1 MKSSEILE
9 LVRAGYTKEEI
20 AAMDG
25 AAAADQTPEQDDTP
39 DPDAEEQA
47 EIAAEEAADE
57 EAADEAP
64 EQDDGESLTPNKNA
78 AEMDAIKAQIAAQTK
93 ALKRLEDQLLEKK
106 INTGAKGSPDASN
119 NIYDV
124 WAEALNK

>member
-20 AAMDG
+20 AAMEG
-25 AAAADQTPEQDDTP
+25 AAAPDQTPDEDNTPDQEPDEDEQGGADDTP
-39 DPDAEEQA
+39 D
-47 EIAAEEAADE
+47 
-57 EAADEAP
+57 
-64 EQDDGESLTPNKNA
+64 QDDGAALTPNQNVA
-78 AEMDAIKAQIAAQTK
+78 DMDAIKAQIAAQTK
-93 ALKRLEDQLLEKK
+93 ALKRLEDKLLENK

>member
-20 AAMDG
+20 AAMEGAAAPDQTPAPDADPEPDPEPDVDPEPDPEPDKDDG
-25 AAAADQTPEQDDTP
+25 AA
-39 DPDAEEQA
+39 
-47 EIAAEEAADE
+47 
-57 EAADEAP
+57 
-64 EQDDGESLTPNKNA
+64 LTPNKNV
-78 AEMDAIKAQIAAQTK
+78 AEMEAIKAQISEQTK
-93 ALKRLEDQLLEKK
+93 ALKRLEDKLLENK

>member
-20 AAMDG
+20 AAMEG
-25 AAAADQTPEQDDTP
+25 AAAPDQTPEQDDTP
-39 DPDAEEQA
+39 DPDAEEQDDTPDPD
-47 EIAAEEAADE
+47 AAD
-57 EAADEAP
+57 
-64 EQDDGESLTPNKNA
+64 QDDGAALTPNKNV
-78 AEMDAIKAQIAAQTK
+78 AEIEAIKAQISEQTK
-93 ALKRLEDQLLEKK
+93 ALKRLADKLLENK

>member
-20 AAMDG
+20 AAMEGAAAPIADPEPDPAPAADPEPDSAPAADPEPDQGDDG
-25 AAAADQTPEQDDTP
+25 AA
-39 DPDAEEQA
+39 
-47 EIAAEEAADE
+47 
-57 EAADEAP
+57 
-64 EQDDGESLTPNKNA
+64 LTPNKNV
-78 AEMDAIKAQIAAQTK
+78 AEMEAIKAQISEQTK
-93 ALKRLEDQLLEKK
+93 ALKRLEDKLLENK

>member
-20 AAMDG
+20 AAMEG
-25 AAAADQTPEQDDTP
+25 ATTAPDQTQEQDDTP

-47 EIAAEEAADE
+47 QVAAQEAADE
-57 EAADEAP
+57 
-64 EQDDGESLTPNKNA
+64 QDDGAALTPNKNV
-78 AEMDAIKAQIAAQTK
+78 AEMDAIKAQISEQTK
-93 ALKRLEDQLLEKK
+93 ALKRLEDKLLENK

>member
-20 AAMDG
+20 AAMEG
-25 AAAADQTPEQDDTP
+25 AAAPDQTPEQDDTP

-47 EIAAEEAADE
+47 QVAAQEAAE
-57 EAADEAP
+57 
-64 EQDDGESLTPNKNA
+64 EQDDGAALTPNKNV
-78 AEMDAIKAQIAAQTK
+78 AEMEAIKAQISEQTK
-93 ALKRLEDQLLEKK
+93 ALKRLEDKLLENK

>member
-20 AAMDG
+20 TAMEGASAPIADPEPDPAPAADPEPDPAPAADPEPDQGDDG
-25 AAAADQTPEQDDTP
+25 AA
-39 DPDAEEQA
+39 
-47 EIAAEEAADE
+47 
-57 EAADEAP
+57 
-64 EQDDGESLTPNKNA
+64 LTPNKNV
-78 AEMDAIKAQIAAQTK
+78 AEMEAIKAQISEQTK
-93 ALKRLEDQLLEKK
+93 ALKRLEDKLLENK

>member
-20 AAMDG
+20 AAMEG
-25 AAAADQTPEQDDTP
+25 AAPAADPEPEQDDTP
-39 DPDAEEQA
+39 DQEPDADEQ
-47 EIAAEEAADE
+47 DD
-57 EAADEAP
+57 ADEAP
-64 EQDDGESLTPNKNA
+64 NEDDGASLTPNKNA

>member
-20 AAMDG
+20 AAMEG
-25 AAAADQTPEQDDTP
+25 ASAPDQTSEQDDTP
-39 DPDAEEQA
+39 DQDTDEGEQ
-47 EIAAEEAADE
+47 D
-57 EAADEAP
+57 ADEAP
-64 EQDDGESLTPNKNA
+64 EQDDGASLTPNKNV
-78 AEMDAIKAQIAAQTK
+78 AEMEAIKNQISEQTK
-93 ALKRLEDQLLEKK
+93 ALKRLEDKLLENK

>member
-20 AAMDG
+20 AAMEG
-25 AAAADQTPEQDDTP
+25 AAAPDQTPEQDDTP

-47 EIAAEEAADE
+47 QVAAQEAAED
-57 EAADEAP
+57 
-64 EQDDGESLTPNKNA
+64 QDDGAALTPNKNV
-78 AEMDAIKAQIAAQTK
+78 AEMEAIKAQISEQTK
-93 ALKRLEDQLLEKK
+93 ALKRLEDKLLENK

>member
-20 AAMDG
+20 AAMEG
-25 AAAADQTPEQDDTP
+25 AAAAPDQTPDEDDTP
-39 DPDAEEQA
+39 DQEPDKDKQG
-47 EIAAEEAADE
+47 D
-57 EAADEAP
+57 ADEAP
-64 EQDDGESLTPNKNA
+64 DQDDGAALTPNKNV
-78 AEMDAIKAQIAAQTK
+78 AEMEAIKNQISEQTK
-93 ALKRLEDQLLEKK
+93 ALKRLEDKLLENK

>member
-25 AAAADQTPEQDDTP
+25 GAAPAADPEP
-39 DPDAEEQA
+39 DPEPDQEPDADEQA
-47 EIAAEEAADE
+47 DADE
-57 EAADEAP
+57 TS
-64 EQDDGESLTPNKNA
+64 EQDDGASLTPNKNA

>member
-20 AAMDG
+20 AAMEG
-25 AAAADQTPEQDDTP
+25 TAAAAPDQTPEQDDTP
-39 DPDAEEQA
+39 DQEPDDGEH
-47 EIAAEEAADE
+47 D
-57 EAADEAP
+57 ADEAP
-64 EQDDGESLTPNKNA
+64 EQDDGASLTPNKNV
-78 AEMDAIKAQIAAQTK
+78 AEMEAIKNQISEQTK
-93 ALKRLEDQLLEKK
+93 ALKRLEDKLLENK

>member
-20 AAMDG
+20 AAMEG
-25 AAAADQTPEQDDTP
+25 AAAATDPEPDQAPATDPEPDADEQDD
-39 DPDAEEQA
+39 
-47 EIAAEEAADE
+47 
-57 EAADEAP
+57 ADEAP
-64 EQDDGESLTPNKNA
+64 NEAPNEDDGAALTPNKNV
-78 AEMDAIKAQIAAQTK
+78 AEMEAIKAQISEQTK
-93 ALKRLEDQLLEKK
+93 ALKRLEDKLLENK

>member
-20 AAMDG
+20 AAMEG
-25 AAAADQTPEQDDTP
+25 AAAAPDQTPAPDADPEPDSEPDADPEP
-39 DPDAEEQA
+39 DPEPDK
-47 EIAAEEAADE
+47 
-57 EAADEAP
+57 
-64 EQDDGESLTPNKNA
+64 DDGAALTPNKNV
-78 AEMDAIKAQIAAQTK
+78 AEMEAIKAQISEQTK
-93 ALKRLEDQLLEKK
+93 ALKRLEDKLLENK

>member
-20 AAMDG
+20 AAMEG
-25 AAAADQTPEQDDTP
+25 AAAAPDQTPEQDDTP
-39 DPDAEEQA
+39 DQEPDADEQ
-47 EIAAEEAADE
+47 D
-57 EAADEAP
+57 ADEAP
-64 EQDDGESLTPNKNA
+64 EQDDGAALTPNKNV
-78 AEMDAIKAQIAAQTK
+78 AEMEAIKNQISEQTK
-93 ALKRLEDQLLEKK
+93 ALKRLEDKLLENK

>member
-20 AAMDG
+20 DAMEGSAAPAADPEPDPAPDADPEPDSAPDADPEPKQGDDG
-25 AAAADQTPEQDDTP
+25 AA
-39 DPDAEEQA
+39 
-47 EIAAEEAADE
+47 
-57 EAADEAP
+57 
-64 EQDDGESLTPNKNA
+64 LTPNKNV
-78 AEMDAIKAQIAAQTK
+78 AEMEAIKAQISEQTK
-93 ALKRLEDQLLEKK
+93 ALKRLEDKLLENK
-106 INTGAKGSPDASN
+106 INTGAKGSPDTSN

>member
-25 AAAADQTPEQDDTP
+25 APAADQTPEQDDTP

-57 EAADEAP
+57 AP
-64 EQDDGESLTPNKNA
+64 DQDDGASLTPNKNV
-78 AEMDAIKAQIAAQTK
+78 AEMEAIKAQISEQTK
-93 ALKRLEDQLLEKK
+93 ALKRLEDKLLENK

>member
-20 AAMDG
+20 AAMEG
-25 AAAADQTPEQDDTP
+25 TAAPDHTPEQDDTP

-47 EIAAEEAADE
+47 QIAAQEAADE
-57 EAADEAP
+57 
-64 EQDDGESLTPNKNA
+64 QDDGAALTPNKNV
-78 AEMDAIKAQIAAQTK
+78 AEMEAIKAQISEQTK
-93 ALKRLEDQLLEKK
+93 ALKRLEDKLLENK

>member
-25 AAAADQTPEQDDTP
+25 ATAPNQTPAPDADPEP
-39 DPDAEEQA
+39 DPEPDK
-47 EIAAEEAADE
+47 
-57 EAADEAP
+57 
-64 EQDDGESLTPNKNA
+64 DDGAALTPNKNV
-78 AEMDAIKAQIAAQTK
+78 AEMEAIKAQISEQTK
-93 ALKRLEDQLLEKK
+93 ALKRLEDKLLENK

>member
-20 AAMDG
+20 AAMEG
-25 AAAADQTPEQDDTP
+25 AAAAPDQTPDEDNTPDQEPDEGEQD
-39 DPDAEEQA
+39 
-47 EIAAEEAADE
+47 
-57 EAADEAP
+57 ADEAP
-64 EQDDGESLTPNKNA
+64 EQDDGAALTPNKNV
-78 AEMDAIKAQIAAQTK
+78 AEMEAIKAQISEQTK
-93 ALKRLEDQLLEKK
+93 ALKRLEDKLLENK

>member
-20 AAMDG
+20 AAMEGAAAPATDPEPDPAPAADPEPDPAPAADPEPDQGDDG
-25 AAAADQTPEQDDTP
+25 AA
-39 DPDAEEQA
+39 
-47 EIAAEEAADE
+47 
-57 EAADEAP
+57 
-64 EQDDGESLTPNKNA
+64 LTPNKNV
-78 AEMDAIKAQIAAQTK
+78 AEMEAIKAQISEQTK
-93 ALKRLEDQLLEKK
+93 ALKRLEDKLLENK

>member
-20 AAMDG
+20 AAMEG
-25 AAAADQTPEQDDTP
+25 AAAPDQTQEQDDTP

-47 EIAAEEAADE
+47 QVAAQEAAD
-57 EAADEAP
+57 D
-64 EQDDGESLTPNKNA
+64 QDDGAALTPNKNV
-78 AEMDAIKAQIAAQTK
+78 AEMEAIKAQISEQTK
-93 ALKRLEDQLLEKK
+93 ALKRLEDKLLENK

>member
-20 AAMDG
+20 AAMEGASAPDQTSAPDADPEPDPEPDADPEPDPEPDKDDG
-25 AAAADQTPEQDDTP
+25 AA
-39 DPDAEEQA
+39 
-47 EIAAEEAADE
+47 
-57 EAADEAP
+57 
-64 EQDDGESLTPNKNA
+64 LTPNKNV
-78 AEMDAIKAQIAAQTK
+78 AEMEAIKAQISEQTK
-93 ALKRLEDQLLEKK
+93 ALKRLEDKLLENK

>member
-20 AAMDG
+20 AAMEG
-25 AAAADQTPEQDDTP
+25 AAAPDQTQEQDDTP

-47 EIAAEEAADE
+47 QVAAQEAADE
-57 EAADEAP
+57 
-64 EQDDGESLTPNKNA
+64 QDDGAALTPNKNV
-78 AEMDAIKAQIAAQTK
+78 AEMEAIKAQISEQTK
-93 ALKRLEDQLLEKK
+93 ALKRLEDKLLENK

>member
-20 AAMDG
+20 AAMEG
-25 AAAADQTPEQDDTP
+25 AATPDQTPDEDNTPDQEPDANEAPEQDD
-39 DPDAEEQA
+39 
-47 EIAAEEAADE
+47 
-57 EAADEAP
+57 ADEAP
-64 EQDDGESLTPNKNA
+64 EQDDGAALTPNKNV
-78 AEMDAIKAQIAAQTK
+78 AEMEAIKAQISEQTK
-93 ALKRLEDQLLEKK
+93 ALKRLEDKLLENK
-106 INTGAKGSPDASN
+106 IDTGAKGSPDASN

>member
-9 LVRAGYTKEEI
+9 LVRAGYTKDEIDAMEE
-20 AAMDG
+20 AAAPAADPEPDPAPAADPEPDPAPAADPEPDQGDDG
-25 AAAADQTPEQDDTP
+25 AA
-39 DPDAEEQA
+39 
-47 EIAAEEAADE
+47 
-57 EAADEAP
+57 
-64 EQDDGESLTPNKNA
+64 LTPNKNV
-78 AEMDAIKAQIAAQTK
+78 AEMEAIKAQISEQTK
-93 ALKRLEDQLLEKK
+93 ALKRLEDKLLENK

>member
-20 AAMDG
+20 AAMEGTAAPATDPEPDPAPDADPEPDPAPAADPEPNEGDDG
-25 AAAADQTPEQDDTP
+25 AA
-39 DPDAEEQA
+39 
-47 EIAAEEAADE
+47 
-57 EAADEAP
+57 
-64 EQDDGESLTPNKNA
+64 LTPNKNV
-78 AEMDAIKAQIAAQTK
+78 AEMEAIKAQISEQTK
-93 ALKRLEDQLLEKK
+93 ALKRLEDKLLENK

>member
-20 AAMDG
+20 AAMEG
-25 AAAADQTPEQDDTP
+25 AAAPDQTPEQDDTP
-39 DPDAEEQA
+39 DQDTD
-47 EIAAEEAADE
+47 ADE
-57 EAADEAP
+57 QGDADEAP
-64 EQDDGESLTPNKNA
+64 EQDDGAALTPNKNV
-78 AEMDAIKAQIAAQTK
+78 AEMEAIKAQISEQTK
-93 ALKRLEDQLLEKK
+93 ALKRLEDKLLENK

>member
-20 AAMDG
+20 AAMEG
-25 AAAADQTPEQDDTP
+25 AAAPDQTPEQDDTP

-47 EIAAEEAADE
+47 QVAAEEAAD
-57 EAADEAP
+57 
-64 EQDDGESLTPNKNA
+64 QDDGAALTPNKNV
-78 AEMDAIKAQIAAQTK
+78 AEMEAIKAQISEQTK
-93 ALKRLEDQLLEKK
+93 ALKRLEDKLLENK

>member
-20 AAMDG
+20 DAMEGAAAPAADPEPDPAPAADPEPDPAPAADPEPDQGDDG
-25 AAAADQTPEQDDTP
+25 AA
-39 DPDAEEQA
+39 
-47 EIAAEEAADE
+47 
-57 EAADEAP
+57 
-64 EQDDGESLTPNKNA
+64 LTPNKNV
-78 AEMDAIKAQIAAQTK
+78 AEMEAIKNQISEQTK
-93 ALKRLEDQLLEKK
+93 ALKRLEDKLLENK

>member
-20 AAMDG
+20 DAMEGASAPIADPEPDPAPAADPEPDPAPAADPEPDQGDDG
-25 AAAADQTPEQDDTP
+25 AA
-39 DPDAEEQA
+39 
-47 EIAAEEAADE
+47 
-57 EAADEAP
+57 
-64 EQDDGESLTPNKNA
+64 LTPNKNV
-78 AEMDAIKAQIAAQTK
+78 AEMEAIKAQISEQTK
-93 ALKRLEDQLLEKK
+93 ALKRLEDKLLENK